1 MSDIT
6 MAELNVIADSMTQ
19 EEIKSAMKIF
29 RKKLKKTISKD
40 KKKRMSKREKAL
52 NDLFDHART
61 LHLCSDGT
69 KWTREELYER

>member
-29 RKKLKKTISKD
+29 REKLKKSVSKD
-40 KKKRMSKREKAL
+40 KKKRISKREKAL
-52 NDLFDHART
+52 NDLFEHAQT
-61 LHLCSDGT
+61 LHLRSDG
-69 KWTREELYER
+69 